1 LVVAVSQDV
10 QIVIPCFNE
19 EHRLDEA
26 AFAPLFDSP
35 DVALL
40 FVDDGSTDGT
50 SRVVEKMLAEPNRPA
65 ALYRLGRNSGKAEAV
80 RAGLLEGLERGFRY
94 VGYADADM
102 STPAGEIVRLVRL
115 VKDED
120 LKLAMGARV
129 LMMGTRIDRR
139 TARHFAGRVFA
150 TVASLGLGVPVYDT
164 QCGAKVIASC
174 PALREALADPFGNRW
189 AFDVELIGRLLYP
202 EDPAIEPI
210 APSEIKELPLETWED
225 VAGSK
230 LKPDAMV
237 VAGLELLRV
246 AWEVRRR
253 KRGR

>member
-1 LVVAVSQDV
+1 MVGAVSQDV

-26 AFAPLFDSP
+26 AFAPLFEAP
-35 DVALL
+35 DVSLL

-50 SRVVEKMLAEPNRPA
+50 SRVVEEMLAETGRAA
-65 ALYRLGRNSGKAEAV
+65 ALHRLERNSGKAEAV
-80 RAGLLEGLERGFRY
+80 RAGLREGLERGFRY

-102 STPAGEIVRLVRL
+102 STPADEILSLVRL
-115 VKDED
+115 IKDED
-120 LKLAMGARV
+120 LKLVMGARV
-129 LMMGTRIDRR
+129 LMMGTRINRK

-150 TVASLGLGVPVYDT
+150 TVASLGLGVSVYDT

-202 EDPAIEPI
+202 EDPEVVPI
-210 APSEIKELPLETWED
+210 SPSEMKELPLKAWED

-237 VAGLELLRV
+237 RAGLELLRV

-253 KRGR
+253 QRSR